1 MAGWFETTERR
12 TVYDG
17 RATVRIDTVRMP
29 DGDEVEREIIEQPS
43 AVAIVPVTDQGE
55 VFLLKQYRHAVGAYV
70 LEIPAGIIDPEDPSP
85 VAAAHREL
93 VEEIAH
99 DSDHL
104 EPLTV
109 FLNSAGWSTER
120 THVFLARAPR
130 PTPIP
135 EDFAV
140 EHEEADMEVVRLPM
154 SEALAL
160 VLAGEIADGKTVLG
174 LLLAERRLSG

>member
-1 MAGWFETTERR
+1 MTGWFETTDRR
-12 TVYDG
+12 TVYEG

-29 DGDEVEREIIEQPS
+29 DGAEVEREIVEMRS
-43 AVAIVPVTDQGE
+43 AVAIVAVTADRE
-55 VFLLKQYRHAVGAYV
+55 VFLLKQYRQAVGAYV
-70 LEIPAGIIDPEDPSP
+70 VEIPAGIIDPDDPSP
-85 VAAAHREL
+85 AAAAHREL

-99 DSDHL
+99 DTQHL

-120 THVFLARAPR
+120 THVFLARAPQ
-130 PTPIP
+130 PTPVP
-135 EDFAV
+135 DDFEV

-160 VLAGEIADGKTVLG
+160 VLAGEVADAKTVIG
-174 LLLAERRLSG
+174 LLLAERALAD